1 MRKLLL
7 ATVASLSLVTTYGT
21 PVSVAAATPK
31 QDKKIAVDTSSS
43 KKVAVA
49 TVAATP
55 EPKHYKV
62 ASGDS
67 LSSIADANTLSSW
80 REIWNVNTSITDPN
94 LIYPDQDFV
103 IPAGP
108 TAERALPASVNP
120 APLDA
125 ASRNYNTQRPAAVTY
140 QPKRVVTNPN
150 ASQGDV
156 FARIRAR
163 ESGGNYATN
172 TGNGYYGAYQYDNGT
187 WGNYHGYARADLA
200 PPSVQDE
207 KAAETYSRRG
217 CSPWPN
223 TCY

>member
-1 MRKLLL
+1 MRKFLLT
-7 ATVASLSLVTTYGT
+7 TVASLSLVTTYGT
-21 PVSVAAATPK
+21 PVSVASASPK
-31 QDKKIAVDTSSS
+31 QDKKIAVDATSS
-43 KKVAVA
+43 KKVAAA
-49 TVAATP
+49 TVPVAP

-62 ASGDS
+62 VSGDS

-80 REIWNVNTSITDPN
+80 RELWNANTSITDPN

-103 IPAGP
+103 IPSTP
-108 TAERALPASVNP
+108 TTERALPASVNP

-125 ASRNYNTQRPAAVTY
+125 ASQSYNAQRPISY
-140 QPKRVVTNPN
+140 QPTKRVVTNPN
-150 ASQGDV
+150 ASQGDI

-207 KAAETYSRRG
+207 KAAETYARRG

>member
-1 MRKLLL
+1 MVS
-7 ATVASLSLVTTYGT
+7 TFGT
-21 PVSVAAATPK
+21 SVSVASAAPK
-31 QDKKIAVDTSSS
+31 QDKKIAADTTIS
-43 KKVAVA
+43 KKVAVT
-49 TVAATP
+49 TVPVVP

-62 ASGDS
+62 VSGDS
-67 LSSIADANTLSSW
+67 LSTIADANALSSW
-80 REIWNVNTSITDPN
+80 REIWNSNTSITDPN

-103 IPAGP
+103 IPTAP
-108 TAERALPASVNP
+108 TVERALPASVNP

-125 ASRNYNTQRPAAVTY
+125 ASQSFNAQRPVSY
-140 QPKRVVTNPN
+140 QPASRVVTNPS

-156 FARIRAR
+156 FARIRQR

-172 TGNGYYGAYQYDNGT
+172 TGNGYYGAYQYDIGT

-200 PPSVQDE
+200 PPEVQDE
-207 KAAETYSRRG
+207 KAHETYARRG